1 MKNKNK
7 TIECIKNIKQLY
19 IETNE
24 LKQIAKEQQNNIQN
38 LNLISN
44 ENTQH
49 IEILKEQTNE
59 NLKK

>member
-19 IETNE
+19 VETNE

-38 LNLISN
+38 LN
-44 ENTQH
+44 
-49 IEILKEQTNE
+49 
-59 NLKK
+59 